1 MLKFDRGVINVRR
14 KNFYRFPIALASV
27 ITLSGSLLAGCGDQ
41 NTEEHHPKNEQK
53 AVTHDTSGTK
63 TTTATTAKKEQKVDA
78 GGYIE
83 GKKLP
88 KKATY
93 IQGILVASKE
103 YPLPSNFAPGENKDA
118 RNAFEKLNAAALLD
132 GFKFNAFS
140 TYRSYDRQ
148 VGLYDAY
155 VKRDGKE
162 AADTYSARPGYSEHQ
177 TGLAFDIGAVGDEAD
192 FADNRF
198 GDTEAGKWLA
208 KNAHKYGFI
217 MRYPEGKE
225 DVTGYMHESWHFRYV
240 GKKIANEIY
249 NKNETLEEYLGIAK

>member
-1 MLKFDRGVINVRR
+1 MSKKRY
-14 KNFYRFPIALASV
+14 YRFPIALAS
-27 ITLSGSLLAGCGDQ
+27 ILAISGSLLVGCDDQ
-41 NTEEHHPKNEQK
+41 KTENQPSKSEQK
-53 AVTHDTSGTK
+53 AVTPDTTSIKK
-63 TTTATTAKKEQKVDA
+63 TTTNKEQKVDA

-83 GKKLP
+83 GQKLP
-88 KKATY
+88 KKPKY
-93 IQGILVASKE
+93 IKGILVASKQ
-103 YPLPSNFAPGENKDA
+103 YPLPADFAPGENKDA
-118 RNAFEKLNAAALLD
+118 RNAFEELNAAAQLD
-132 GFKFNAFS
+132 GYKFNAFS

-155 VKRDGKE
+155 VKRDGKK

-192 FADNRF
+192 FADNKF
-198 GDTEAGKWLA
+198 GATKAGQWLA

-240 GKKIANEIY
+240 GKKIATEIY
-249 NKNETLEEYLGIAK
+249 NKNETLEEYLGITD

>member
-1 MLKFDRGVINVRR
+1 MSK
-14 KNFYRFPIALASV
+14 KKHYRFPIALASIV
-27 ITLSGSLLAGCGDQ
+27 AISGSLLAGCGDQ
-41 NTEEHHPKNEQK
+41 KTEDQPTKNEQK
-53 AVTHDTSGTK
+53 VVTHDTTDTK
-63 TTTATTAKKEQKVDA
+63 NTTTTNTEKEQKVDA

-83 GKKLP
+83 GQKLP

-93 IQGILVASKE
+93 IQGILVVSKQ
-103 YPLPSNFAPGENKDA
+103 YPLPADFAPGENAEA
-118 RNAFEKLNAAALLD
+118 RNAFEELNAAALLD

-148 VGLYDAY
+148 VELYDAY

-177 TGLAFDIGAVGDEAD
+177 TGLAFDIGEVGDEGA
-192 FADNRF
+192 FADNKF
-198 GDTEAGKWLA
+198 GDTGAGKWIA
-208 KNAHKYGFI
+208 KNAHNYGFI

-240 GKKIANEIY
+240 GKTIATEIY
-249 NKNETLEEYLGIAK
+249 ENNETLEVYLGISK